1 MIRIF
6 EETNQLLLAN
16 LDKRQVSNI
25 TQSTEGLLLSTE
37 NISKN
42 KNVIFVQNMRE
53 TKQSLLNFDL

>member
-25 TQSTEGLLLSTE
+25 TQSTEGL
-37 NISKN
+37 
-42 KNVIFVQNMRE
+42 
-53 TKQSLLNFDL
+53 